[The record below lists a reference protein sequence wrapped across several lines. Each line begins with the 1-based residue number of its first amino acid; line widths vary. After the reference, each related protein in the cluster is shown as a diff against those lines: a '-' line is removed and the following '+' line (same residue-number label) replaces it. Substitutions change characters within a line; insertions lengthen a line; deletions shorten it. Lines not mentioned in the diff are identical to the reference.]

1 MFILHLTPNVSIS
14 DFTFKTDVDL
24 KSNKA
29 IISFRSVV
37 DNKEFKKT
45 NDTLGTQSNFTLRT
59 QIFLS
64 GWKDKFKFRFKYRL

>member
-29 IISFRSVV
+29 VISFRSVI
-37 DNKEFKKT
+37 DNKEFKKI
-45 NDTLGTQSNFTLRT
+45 NDTLGTQTNFTFKDT
-59 QIFLS
+59 NFLS
-64 GWKDKFKFRFKYRL
+64 